1 MPCYGY
7 YVRVSSATNLPSAD
21 TIYLVCVCTV
31 FVFVFVLVNVV
42 LHDSG
47 TPFIW
52 WNIVAMRS
60 KTPKAARN
68 MGKRVDCTAIIL
80 ILRQLLAH

>member
-1 MPCYGY
+1 MH
-7 YVRVSSATNLPSAD
+7 
-21 TIYLVCVCTV
+21 LVWVWVCTAS
-31 FVFVFVLVNVV
+31 VLVNVV

-68 MGKRVDCTAIIL
+68 TGRRVDCTVIIFS
-80 ILRQLLAH
+80 IETIVRCPPAR